1 MGIFIMVVSWS
12 IMGFF
17 MMNHLNH
24 LNLLCW
30 RNLRVALMMGD
41 TPCGG
46 SMASNPRKMGS
57 QQQFHGDLCDVYLI
71 AKECITYTGIYS
83 ENMIEQSS

>member
-1 MGIFIMVVSWS
+1 
-12 IMGFF
+12 
-17 MMNHLNH
+17 
-24 LNLLCW
+24 
-30 RNLRVALMMGD
+30 MMGD

-57 QQQFHGDLCDVYLI
+57 QQQFHDDLCDVYLI